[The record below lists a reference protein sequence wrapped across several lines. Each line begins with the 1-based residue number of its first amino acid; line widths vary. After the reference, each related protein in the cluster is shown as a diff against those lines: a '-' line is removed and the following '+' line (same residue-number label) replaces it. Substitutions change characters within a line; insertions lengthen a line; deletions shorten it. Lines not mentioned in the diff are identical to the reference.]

1 MTSNRP
7 RVANRANSAKSTGS
21 RSKAGKKSRRKF
33 ERAPAWPRNCG
44 AERTGA
50 DAEIERVARDS
61 RRGGTLRTDR
71 ICAAD
76 RRGATGLAAHPARA
90 PNTGEADLD
99 IVKLRSIGGVA
110 QRDGVHGRGARDEG
124 PRAESF
130 ISVLRRRRQAAWQGR
145 RPLTRTRALP
155 KSEFSVPLR
164 NFAISYEI
172 QFRHALHKAR

>member
-1 MTSNRP
+1 MTSNRQ

-130 ISVLRRRRQAAWQGR
+130 IQRVEASTTGGVAGTSSTNADSSLAAKR
-145 RPLTRTRALP
+145 I
-155 KSEFSVPLR
+155 SVPLK

-172 QFRHALHKAR
+172 QFRHALHKGR